1 MALCLIRGSFGNQLV
16 RLTHGLI
23 SMPQALVKAAAA
35 EDGKESAPPAAAAKP
50 DGASTQ
56 LLLVP
61 RGSFEISG
69 GGDPLRPHAP
79 AAAVAGLGL
88 TTRRAAGDEESG
100 ALISGRMTP
109 GTMNPDGGLLAGAG
123 LGPRTSSEPPAS
135 PVQVKP

>member
-1 MALCLIRGSFGNQLV
+1 MALCLIRGENQLV
-16 RLTHGLI
+16 RLTHGLF

-35 EDGKESAPPAAAAKP
+35 EDGKESAAAAAKP

-61 RGSFEISG
+61 RESFEISG
-69 GGDPLRPHAP
+69 GGDPSRPRAP
-79 AAAVAGLGL
+79 AAAAAGLGL

-100 ALISGRMTP
+100 ALISERMTP
-109 GTMNPDGGLLAGAG
+109 GTMNPDGGLLASAG